1 MGIRQIALCLLIG
14 GTCTL
19 SASPAQILFLVQAGN
34 TNQAV
39 TQYREEFVKQ
49 GSHNY
54 ELLQQMGITLLDQGR
69 RSLKPEDQLLAIL
82 GAGISLHDR
91 VSYILEQ
98 GVTSEYPQL
107 QLVSMQLISRF
118 QSDDAYYALN
128 QAMRSNNALI
138 RLEAAH
144 IMAQIKHPK
153 AVGQIE
159 ALMQKLPKEVHSLF
173 PQLYALEGS
182 HDAIRILARMLSHP
196 REEVRIAAVLSAGKH
211 KRDDLIPQ
219 IRRLAK
225 HHSISQQ
232 EAGAWALG
240 VLRDTDSADTLK
252 EMLESSSSNV
262 RLAALQALYR
272 IGHKEYGKE
281 IIRLAR
287 KEDPFAIAFLG
298 EVEDSQEVLMDLLRS
313 DNLSIRINAGVALL
327 DHHDPRGVAYMKDL
341 FLPEHRDL
349 ALLKVTTSGGALQ
362 CLKLTPAAT
371 YRAKVDPIVYE
382 LSLSLR
388 EQVLVKCLDLPEK
401 HFLGLIEEIF
411 IHKQHDL
418 VPIAMTLLVNQQSA
432 GAIALLKKYQQHAGA
447 PFIRMYC
454 TLGLY
459 KMREQGNY
467 GEQLREWA
475 TKQQGEDFIQLR
487 EYVPW
492 EMRDP
497 SSKYEITP
505 RETSRLLLESFESFA
520 QVQDEEAIDAILEAI
535 QHGNRSNRYA
545 LAGLLIRMVQ

>member
-1 MGIRQIALCLLIG
+1 MGIRQIALGLFIG
-14 GTCTL
+14 GFLQL
-19 SASPAQILFLVQAGN
+19 SANPAQILFLVQAGN

-39 TQYREEFVKQ
+39 TQYREEFTKS

-54 ELLQQMGITLLDQGR
+54 ELLQQMAITLLDQGR
-69 RSLKPEDQLLAIL
+69 RSTKPEDQLLSIL

-91 VSYILEQ
+91 VSYILEA
-98 GVTSEYPQL
+98 GVSSDYPQL

-128 QAMRSNNALI
+128 QAMRSNNPLI

-159 ALMQKLPKEVHSLF
+159 ALMQKLPVEVHALF

-182 HDAIRILARMLSHP
+182 HDAIRTLARMLSHP
-196 REEVRIAAVLSAGKH
+196 REEVRIAAILSAAKH
-211 KRDDLIPQ
+211 KRDDLLPQ

-225 HHSISQQ
+225 HHSIPQQ
-232 EAGAWALG
+232 EASAWTLG
-240 VLRDTDSADTLK
+240 IMRDADSVEILK
-252 EMLESSSSNV
+252 EMLQSPSSNV
-262 RLAALQALYR
+262 RLAAMQSLYR
-272 IGHKEYGKE
+272 VGHKEYGKD

-287 KEDPFAIAFLG
+287 REDPFAIAFLG
-298 EVEDSQEVLMDLLRS
+298 EVDDAQDVLVELLKS
-313 DNLSIRINAGVALL
+313 DNLSIRINAGIALL
-327 DHHDPRGVAYMKDL
+327 DHRDYRGIAYMRDL
-341 FLPEHRDL
+341 FLPEQRDL
-349 ALLKVTTSGGALQ
+349 ALLKVTTSGGALS
-362 CLKLTPAAT
+362 CYKLMPAAT
-371 YRAKVDPIVYE
+371 YRAKDDPLVYE

-388 EQVLVKCLDLPEK
+388 EQILTKCLELPEK
-401 HFLGLIEEIF
+401 YFLGLIEELL
-411 IHKQHDL
+411 IHKQHDIIPL
-418 VPIAMTLLVNQQSA
+418 AMNLLVNQQSPA
-432 GAIALLKKYQQHAGA
+432 GVALLKKYHQHAGA

-454 TLGLY
+454 TLALY
-459 KMREQGNY
+459 KMREEGTY
-467 GEQLREWA
+467 GAQLREWA

-487 EYVPW
+487 EYLPW
-492 EMRDP
+492 EMRDA
-497 SSKYEITP
+497 STKYEITP

-520 QVQDEEAIDAILEAI
+520 QVQDEAAIDAILEAI